1 MESIFYFSKYFFTF
15 FYVLAFLFLCTFGLH
30 RYYLVYL
37 YKRLKSKTREPD
49 QNFEKLPRVTVQLPV
64 FNEMYVVERLIK
76 SVCEIEYPSDLLEI
90 QVLDDSTDET
100 YDIARNCVE
109 KYKKLGFDI
118 HHIHRKDRTG
128 YKAGA
133 LNNGLN
139 ISKGEFLAVF
149 DADFMPPRDF
159 LHKTINYFTNDK
171 VGVVQ
176 TRWGHENLDYSLLTR
191 AQSILLDGH
200 FIVEQTVRFNK
211 GLFFNFNGTA
221 GIIRKECIR
230 SAGGWQHDTLTEDL
244 DLSYRAQLKGWKLV
258 YCRNVISNA
267 ELPVDMNAFKTQ
279 QHRWAKGGAQ
289 TAKKLLLN
297 IFRNDKIPL
306 RSKIESAFHLLG
318 NFSYLFLVVLVTLM
332 LPMGYFWSSI
342 GWEKVFL
349 INVFAITA
357 GTLSIYRFYI
367 LAVSEAHG
375 RNAWKYYKYIPLAI
389 GLGTG
394 IAVNNSKAV
403 LEAVFGKISEFKR
416 TPKYAL
422 AGKKDNWKAK
432 SYITAKDLTTSVE
445 LSLGVIF
452 TFQTIYA
459 VYNGF
464 LAWIPF
470 LLIIQFGFVFTALL
484 SIKHSHRKQNV

>member
-1 MESIFYFSKYFFTF
+1 MESLFYFFKYFFTF

-37 YKRLKSKTREPD
+37 YKRLISKEANLESEFR
-49 QNFEKLPRVTVQLPV
+49 KLPVITVQLPIY
-64 FNEMYVVERLIK
+64 NEMYVVERLIK
-76 SVCEIEYPSDLLEI
+76 SVCEIDYPKDLLEI

-100 YDIARNCVE
+100 IEIARKCVD
-109 KYKKLGFDI
+109 KYKDKGFDI
-118 HHIHRKDRTG
+118 HHIHRTNREG

-139 ISKGEFLAVF
+139 ICRGEFLAVF
-149 DADFMPPRDF
+149 DADFMPPKDF
-159 LHKTINYFTNDK
+159 LNKTVHHFTNEN

-176 TRWGHENLDYSLLTR
+176 TRWGHVNLKYSLLTI

-200 FIVEQTVRFNK
+200 FIVEQTVRFKK

-221 GIIRKECIR
+221 GIIRKECI
-230 SAGGWQHDTLTEDL
+230 SSSGGWQHDTLTEDL
-244 DLSYRAQLKGWKLV
+244 DLSYRAQIKGWKLV
-258 YCRNVISNA
+258 YLGNVVSNA

-289 TAKKLLLN
+289 TAKKLLLS
-297 IFRNDKIPL
+297 IFRDKSIPL
-306 RSKIESAFHLLG
+306 RVKIESAFHLLG
-318 NFSYLFLVVLVTLM
+318 NFSYLFLVILVTLM
-332 LPMGYFWSSI
+332 LPMGYFWSSL

-357 GTLSIYRFYI
+357 GTLSIIRFYI
-367 LAVSEAHG
+367 LAVSVAHG
-375 RNAWKYYKYIPLAI
+375 KDAWTFYKYIPLAI

-403 LEAVFGKISEFKR
+403 LEAVLGKITEFKR

-422 AGKKDNWKAK
+422 TSNTENWKSR
-432 SYITAKDLTTSVE
+432 SYITSKDITTVVE
-445 LSLGVIF
+445 LTLGVVF
-452 TFQTIYA
+452 TIQTVYA
-459 VYNGF
+459 VLNGHI
-464 LAWIPF
+464 AWIPF
-470 LLIIQFGFVFTALL
+470 LLLLQFGFIFTALL
-484 SIKHSHRKQNV
+484 SIKHSYR

>member
-1 MESIFYFSKYFFTF
+1 MESLYYFFKYFFTS
-15 FYVLAFLFLCTFGLH
+15 FYVVAFLFLCTFGLH

-37 YKRLKSKTREPD
+37 YKRLTSTTTKPD
-49 QNFEKLPRVTVQLPV
+49 SQFPQLPV
-64 FNEMYVVERLIK
+64 ITIQLPVYNEMYVVERLIK
-76 SVCEIEYPSDLLEI
+76 SVCEIDYPKDLLEI

-100 YDIARNCVE
+100 VEISSRCIE
-109 KYKKLGFDI
+109 KYKEKGFDI
-118 HHIHRKDRTG
+118 HHIHRTNREG

-139 ISKGEFLAVF
+139 ICRGNFLAIF
-149 DADFMPPRDF
+149 DADFMPPKDF
-159 LHKTINYFTNDK
+159 LKKTVHYFTNEK

-176 TRWGHENLDYSLLTR
+176 TRWGHVNQNYSLLTI

-200 FIVEQTVRFNK
+200 FIVEQTVRFKK

-230 SAGGWQHDTLTEDL
+230 TSGGWQHDTLTEDL
-244 DLSYRAQLKGWKLV
+244 DLSYRAQIKGWNLV
-258 YCRNVISNA
+258 YLGNVVSNA

-289 TAKKLLLN
+289 TAKKLLLG
-297 IFRNDKIPL
+297 IFQDKTISFRIKL
-306 RSKIESAFHLLG
+306 ESAFHLLG

-332 LPMGYFWSSI
+332 LPMGYFWSSL

-357 GTLSIYRFYI
+357 GTLSIIRFYI
-367 LAVSEAHG
+367 LAVSVAHG
-375 RNAWKYYKYIPLAI
+375 KNAWNFYKYIPLAI

-403 LEAVFGKISEFKR
+403 LEAVLGQISEFKR

-422 AGKKDNWKAK
+422 TNKMDNWKSR
-432 SYITAKDLTTSVE
+432 SYITSKDLTTVVE
-445 LSLGVIF
+445 LTLGVVF
-452 TFQTIYA
+452 TIQTVYA
-459 VYNGF
+459 ILNGYI
-464 LAWIPF
+464 AWIPF
-470 LLIIQFGFVFTALL
+470 LLLLQFGFIFTALL
-484 SIKHSHRKQNV
+484 SIKHSYR